1 MFDQL
6 RAFHR
11 PTSVATALRLSESE
25 RRAGGRGTFV
35 AGGTDVVVAGD
46 RSLRWIVDLTKLP
59 LRYVKRRGR
68 GLAIG
73 ATSTFADLEA
83 SAAVRRLADGIV
95 AEAAGTA
102 GSRQIRAMGTAGG
115 NLANASPA
123 ADLAPPFLALDA
135 AVVIAGGGG
144 GGGGRRTVP
153 LDAFFRGPNRTV
165 LNGGLLVE
173 IVIPAAP
180 APRGGRAAWS
190 FQKLGRLESDIAVV
204 SAAAGVAVDAGGRC
218 TWARLALGAV
228 GPTPLRARRAEA
240 LLVGKPFDRAA
251 AEAAAA
257 RAAEEAKPVTDVRGT
272 AAYRREMS
280 RVLVARALAECLE
293 RMGRTR

>member
-95 AEAAGTA
+95 AEAREHPER
-102 GSRQIRAMGTAGG
+102 GSSARYDHTLAFIRAYRKCA
-115 NLANASPA
+115 
-123 ADLAPPFLALDA
+123 A
-135 AVVIAGGGG
+135 AVSSHDLRGIC
-144 GGGGRRTVP
+144 RR
-153 LDAFFRGPNRTV
+153 RGWALSRYY
-165 LNGGLLVE
+165 L
-173 IVIPAAP
+173 A
-180 APRGGRAAWS
+180 RSRAEG
-190 FQKLGRLESDIAVV
+190 KGIRAV
-204 SAAAGVAVDAGGRC
+204 
-218 TWARLALGAV
+218 WRLARVWAA
-228 GPTPLRARRAEA
+228 TPGSAGYTIR
-240 LLVGKPFDRAA
+240 
-251 AEAAAA
+251 
-257 RAAEEAKPVTDVRGT
+257 
-272 AAYRREMS
+272 S
-280 RVLVARALAECLE
+280 
-293 RMGRTR
+293 